1 MSEAAASSA
10 PALAPA
16 AAGVEPRGEQQLATI
31 TPRELT
37 WRRFKRH
44 RLALASGCFLGVLY
58 LIAALCEF
66 VAPYRPETRNVTAIN
81 APPML
86 VRFFDLDGNFHL
98 RPFVYGYDMEVN
110 PDTWMREYTV
120 NPAKRFPLELFA
132 AGDDYRLWGLFAS
145 NLHLFATA
153 DEDGYVHVFGT
164 DQLGRDMF
172 SRVFYGARISL
183 SIGLVGLVMTFVLGI
198 VFGGL
203 AGYIG
208 GWVDRGIQWITA
220 VLLSIPQ
227 LPLWMALTAALPPA
241 WSPLRIYFGVTII
254 LSLFGWTIL
263 ARQVRGRFLALR
275 VEEFVVAARLIG
287 ARRMR
292 VILRHMLPN
301 FLSHTITTATLAVPA
316 MIIGETALSFLGI
329 GLRPPVVSWGVLLQ
343 QAQNYQVIVMT
354 PWLMIPGLFVVLAVM
369 AFNLFGDGLR
379 DAADPYNTGGQ
390 G

>member
-1 MSEAAASSA
+1 MSEAIALPAGA
-10 PALAPA
+10 PAVQAVDA
-16 AAGVEPRGEQQLATI
+16 QQLATI

-66 VAPYRPETRNVTAIN
+66 ISPYKPETRNVAAIN

-86 VRFFDLDGNFHL
+86 VRFFDLDGRFHV
-98 RPFVYGYDMEVN
+98 RPFVYGYDMAVN

-120 NPAKRFPLELFA
+120 NPSKRYPLEFFA
-132 AGDDYRLWGLFAS
+132 KGDPYHFW
-145 NLHLFATA
+145 NLVRGERHLFLAKG
-153 DEDGYVHVFGT
+153 GYVHVFGT

-198 VFGGL
+198 VLGGL

-208 GWVDRGIQWITA
+208 GWVDRAIQRLTA

-241 WSPLRIYFGVTII
+241 WSPLRVYFGVTII

-287 ARRMR
+287 ARKMR

-316 MIIGETALSFLGI
+316 MIIGETSLSFLGI